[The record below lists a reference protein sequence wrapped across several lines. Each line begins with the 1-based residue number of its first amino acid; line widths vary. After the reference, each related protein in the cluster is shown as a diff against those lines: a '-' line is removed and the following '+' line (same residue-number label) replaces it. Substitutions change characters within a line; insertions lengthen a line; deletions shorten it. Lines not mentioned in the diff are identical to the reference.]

1 MKTENWKQTYSDG
14 HTYTDRI
21 SKKKTEKIIRLL
33 RNNHYLFSKKQTNM
47 KTIIGVIVGV
57 LMADFV
63 GFLAWIYSG
72 QVPSGGFWLGRI
84 TFEILKSI
92 IN

>member
-1 MKTENWKQTYSDG
+1 MKY
-14 HTYTDRI
+14 
-21 SKKKTEKIIRLL
+21 KT
-33 RNNHYLFSKKQTNM
+33 M
-47 KTIIGVIVGV
+47 KTIIKIVIGVIVGV
-57 LMADFV
+57 LIADFV

>member
-1 MKTENWKQTYSDG
+1 
-14 HTYTDRI
+14 
-21 SKKKTEKIIRLL
+21 
-33 RNNHYLFSKKQTNM
+33 M
-47 KTIIGVIVGV
+47 KTIIKIVIGVIVGV

-63 GFLAWIYSG
+63 GFLAWVYSG